1 MTFTLALLLA
11 APFAHAETTQLWK
24 QFYLYTVNG
33 QAVGYFEETAERR
46 GKEKQ
51 LAVTQRWVETES
63 GGTET
68 YIGAVAKDD
77 GKFTPVAFF
86 SERTGGGKS
95 YKLDG
100 RAKGNTLSMTYK
112 PTVPAGPTANKKTKM
127 KPGTLLS
134 NFVPLFLA
142 KLDPNKG
149 EVRFDAVVE
158 DARDGNFETRGGTA
172 LVQAV
177 KKEIQGRECRKAAV
191 EFDGIVGEWWIA
203 TDGRLCEFFIPANKS
218 KLTLSTEADAK
229 KALGK

>member
-1 MTFTLALLLA
+1 MTLTLALLLA
-11 APFAHAETTQLWK
+11 APFAHAENTQLWK

-46 GKEKQ
+46 TKEKQ
-51 LAVTQRWVETES
+51 LAVSQRWVENEN
-63 GGTET
+63 GGRTAT

-86 SERTGGGKS
+86 SERTGEGKS

-100 RAKGNTLSMTYK
+100 RAKGDTLSMTYK
-112 PTVPAGPTANKKTKM
+112 PNAGASANKKTKM
-127 KPGTLLS
+127 KPGTILS
-134 NFVPLFLA
+134 NFVPLYLA

-149 EVRFDAVVE
+149 EVQFSAVVE

-177 KKEIQGRECRKAAV
+177 KKEIQGRACRKAAV

-218 KLTLSTEADAK
+218 KLTLSTEEEAK